1 MARGDRVRG
10 GPAVPA
16 GGPLGAAASRRRYSA
31 AASPMLPGLWP
42 QSAVLAAGPRC
53 YILHQS
59 FVLWEVS
66 RETTDTYEYS
76 DTLTAKLTLVSC
88 LSGLAVLPFLPKTV

>member
-10 GPAVPA
+10 GPTVTA
-16 GGPLGAAASRRRYSA
+16 GRPHDAPTSRRRYSA
-31 AASPMLPGLWP
+31 ATGPAVSGIWP

-59 FVLWEVS
+59 VALWEVS
-66 RETTDTYEYS
+66 RESTDTYERS
-76 DTLTAKLTLVSC
+76 DTLTAKLTLVSR
-88 LSGLAVLPFLPKTV
+88 LSGLAVLPSLPKTL